1 VVISEREGFIMLN
14 TAHPASHSNFHTHWN
29 PLLLRVDGKPAGDKK
44 FTSVVPPMGG
54 AQGLWMKRALRHLVK
69 ASHAVVL
76 VVSCMHAKG
85 NVPGEFVTKKGNGH
99 KPREHSIP
107 NFKAKAVVLFLH
119 GSNIEKM
126 DDTCDS
132 DGNTPGTTVPEVVR
146 QLNGTE
152 VSGLEVVVLAPCSG
166 RATNLGEPI
175 KIEQRVTAIG
185 QTLQELDRAGVDPSR
200 IFLVGHSAGGWAAL
214 MHQKRHPGSVNS
226 IIAFAPAFAGKKR
239 SRPDIWQQRH
249 DAQASEI
256 KSAQNLSALVFAF
269 DNDEFN
275 SPQDLA
281 FLSDIKG
288 TTLMRLPEKAIA
300 GVECDIPLFASSH
313 GQAYRKCFSHTQSG
327 VLLSFIRQRLEQES
341 SLGANSSPNSGSQSA
356 VADSVIT
363 EKAVKI
369 SLNP

>member
-1 VVISEREGFIMLN
+1 MLN
-14 TAHPASHSNFHTHWN
+14 SAHPGSYYNFHRHLN
-29 PLLLRVDGKPAGDKK
+29 SLRLRMDGKPSGNTTV
-44 FTSVVPPMGG
+44 TSSEPRMGMP
-54 AQGLWMKRALRHLVK
+54 QSLWMKRTLRHLVK

-76 VVSCMHAKG
+76 VVSCMHAKA
-85 NVPGEFVTKKGNGH
+85 NVPGEFATKKSNGH

-132 DGNTPGTTVPEVVR
+132 EGNTPGATVPEVVR
-146 QLNGTE
+146 QLSGTE

-175 KIEQRVTAIG
+175 KIEQRVAALG

-214 MHQKRHPGSVNS
+214 LHQTRHPGSVNS
-226 IIAFAPAFAGKKR
+226 IIAFAPAFAGKK
-239 SRPDIWQQRH
+239 SARPDIWQQRH
-249 DAQASEI
+249 EAQTAEI
-256 KSAQNLSALVFAF
+256 KSAESLPALVFAF
-269 DNDEFN
+269 ENDVYNAPE
-275 SPQDLA
+275 DLA
-281 FLSDIKG
+281 FLSNIKG
-288 TTLMRLPEKAIA
+288 TTLMRLPEKTIE

-313 GQAYRKCFSHTQSG
+313 GQAYRKCFSHTQSV
-327 VLLSFIRQRLEQES
+327 VLLNFIRHRLKHEAV
-341 SLGANSSPNSGSQSA
+341 LGAEPDGSSQDA
-356 VADSVIT
+356 TREDRVRV
-363 EKAVKI
+363 